1 MKILCFID
9 SLGSGGAQRQLVN
22 LAIGFKEKG
31 HDVSFLVYHSISFF
45 KQPLDEHSIPVHEI
59 IESNYLK
66 RLFTMRRFIR
76 SGNFDAVLS
85 FLDVPNFLNN
95 VAAIGRRKWK
105 VITGERSAK
114 EEFLKSKTGKT
125 FAWFQRYSDYIVC
138 NSKNAEN
145 MWRKYYPKYSHK
157 LKTIYNTVTLTEIS
171 SNYIPRKDGK
181 TNIVVAASYQYLK
194 NPIGV
199 IKALSLMSE
208 GERSKVHVDWYGRI
222 EVVYGNTMAY
232 EESMRLI
239 KTNGLED
246 TICLNDATK
255 DIINKMNEADV
266 VALFSSVEGLP
277 NTICEGM
284 MIGKP
289 IIMSRVSDYDVLV
302 DDKNGYLCDW
312 DNPVSI
318 KDAIIDVSN
327 LGEDE
332 LLEKGKQSKAKA
344 ERLFSNETILKN
356 WANLIAK

>member
-1 MKILCFID
+1 MKILCIID
-9 SLGSGGAQRQLVN
+9 SLGSGGAQRQMVTIVKL
-22 LAIGFKEKG
+22 LKEQG
-31 HDVSFLVYHSISFF
+31 YTPEVLCYARDDFFAQTLIEANISI
-45 KQPLDEHSIPVHEI
+45 HWEI
-59 IESNYLK
+59 EENYLK
-66 RLFTMRRFIR
+66 RIMRVRQFVR
-76 SGNFDAVLS
+76 RGRYDSVVS
-85 FLDVPNFLNN
+85 FLDVPNFINN
-95 VAAIGRRKWK
+95 VAAIGGRKWK

-114 EEFLKSKTGKT
+114 EEFLKSKTGKI

-171 SNYIPRKDGK
+171 SNYTPRKNDK

-208 GERSKVHVDWYGRI
+208 GERSKVHVDWFGRI
-222 EVVYGNTMAY
+222 EVAYGNTMAY
-232 EESMRLI
+232 EESIRLI

-312 DNPVSI
+312 DNPASI
-318 KDAIIDVSN
+318 KDAIIDMSN

-344 ERLFSNETILKN
+344 EKLFSNETILNN
-356 WANLIAK
+356 WTNLIAK